1 MNYDNYYNILNLS
14 KNANINDIKKAY
26 RQLSIKFH
34 PDKNKICDPE
44 QFNKINEAY
53 SKLLDKYNT
62 HEKYN
67 INNMNNDV
75 EKYHTNDLV
84 NNANANANANA
95 NSANA
100 NINANVNANA
110 NANATSANA
119 INAIANVNANANDT
133 ISKYSY
139 LSSNNSEDIIIDL
152 NINFNEAYTGC
163 NKPVVVNRKIIVN
176 NVIGHEKE
184 TLYIPIPKG
193 IDANEIIVLPNKGNV
208 YISNG
213 LITYSNIKIVI
224 CLIKNEIFER
234 NGLDIIFI
242 KTITLKEALLGFTFN
257 LNHIN
262 TKNFKVTC
270 SEIINFNYEK
280 VIPNMGFIRDDFLGN
295 LIIKFNITFPLT
307 ISQESK
313 KLLEKIL

>member
-34 PDKNKICDPE
+34 PDKNNTRDSE

-53 SKLLDKYNT
+53 SKLLDKYSI
-62 HEKYN
+62 HDKYN
-67 INNMNNDV
+67 NETHNNEV
-75 EKYHTNDLV
+75 KIGELV
-84 NNANANANANA
+84 SSFANANANANA
-95 NSANA
+95 ANA
-100 NINANVNANA
+100 NNANANNANA
-110 NANATSANA
+110 NASSCSD
-119 INAIANVNANANDT
+119 IL
-133 ISKYSY
+133 KYSY
-139 LSSNNSEDIIIDL
+139 FSSNSSEDIIIDL
-152 NINFNEAYTGC
+152 NVTFNEAYNGC
-163 NKPVVVNRKIIVN
+163 TKPIVVNRKIIVN

-193 IDANEIIVLPNKGNV
+193 IDANEIIALPNKGNV
-208 YISNG
+208 IISNG
-213 LITYSNIKIVI
+213 IISYSNIKILI
-224 CLIKNEIFER
+224 CLIKNELFER

-242 KTITLKEALLGFTFN
+242 KTITLKEALLGFSFN
-257 LNHIN
+257 LTHIN
-262 TKNFKVTC
+262 NKNFKITC

-280 VIPNMGFIRDDFLGN
+280 LIPNMGFIRDTFVGN

-313 KLLEKIL
+313 KLLEKLL

>member
-34 PDKNKICDPE
+34 PDKNNTRDSE

-53 SKLLDKYNT
+53 SKLLDKYSI
-62 HEKYN
+62 HDKYN
-67 INNMNNDV
+67 NETHNNEV
-75 EKYHTNDLV
+75 KIGELV
-84 NNANANANANA
+84 SSFANANANA
-95 NSANA
+95 ANA
-100 NINANVNANA
+100 NNANA
-110 NANATSANA
+110 IAANANNANASSCSD
-119 INAIANVNANANDT
+119 IL
-133 ISKYSY
+133 KYSY
-139 LSSNNSEDIIIDL
+139 FSSNSSEDIIIDL
-152 NINFNEAYTGC
+152 NVTFNDAYNGC
-163 NKPVVVNRKIIVN
+163 TKPIVVNRKIIVN

-193 IDANEIIVLPNKGNV
+193 IDANEIIALPNKGNV
-208 YISNG
+208 IISNG
-213 LITYSNIKIVI
+213 IISYSNIKILI
-224 CLIKNEIFER
+224 CLIKNELFER

-242 KTITLKEALLGFTFN
+242 KTITLKEALLGFSFN
-257 LNHIN
+257 LTHIN
-262 TKNFKVTC
+262 NKNFKITC

-280 VIPNMGFIRDDFLGN
+280 LIPNMGFIRDTFVGN

-313 KLLEKIL
+313 KLLEKLL

>member
-34 PDKNKICDPE
+34 PDKNNTNDSE
-44 QFNKINEAY
+44 QFNKLNDAY
-53 SKLLDKYNT
+53 SKLLDKYSND
-62 HEKYN
+62 KYS
-67 INNMNNDV
+67 ND
-75 EKYHTNDLV
+75 KYSNEVTKSELV
-84 NNANANANANA
+84 NSFAN
-95 NSANA
+95 
-100 NINANVNANA
+100 
-110 NANATSANA
+110 SANA
-119 INAIANVNANANDT
+119 INANAINANNANANNANAINANSCND
-133 ISKYSY
+133 ILKYSY
-139 LSSNNSEDIIIDL
+139 FSSNSSNSSEDIIIDL
-152 NINFNEAYTGC
+152 NVTFNEAYNGC
-163 NKPVVVNRKIIVN
+163 TKPIVVNRKIIVN

-193 IDANEIIVLPNKGNV
+193 IDANEIIALPNKGNV

-213 LITYSNIKIVI
+213 IISYSNIKILI
-224 CLIKNEIFER
+224 CLIKNELFER

-242 KTITLKEALLGFTFN
+242 KTITLKEALLGFNFILT
-257 LNHIN
+257 HIN
-262 TKNFKVTC
+262 NKNFKITC

-280 VIPNMGFIRDDFLGN
+280 LIPNMGFNRDTFVGN

-313 KLLEKIL
+313 KLLEKLL

>member
-1 MNYDNYYNILNLS
+1 MNYDNYYNTLHLS
-14 KNANINDIKKAY
+14 KNATLNDIKKAY

-34 PDKNKICDPE
+34 PDKNLNCDSE

-53 SKLLDKYNT
+53 VKLLDKYNSNSIT
-62 HEKYN
+62 NEFEKYN
-67 INNMNNDV
+67 NNELINAN
-75 EKYHTNDLV
+75 TNT
-84 NNANANANANA
+84 NTNTSTNTNANAD
-95 NSANA
+95 
-100 NINANVNANA
+100 IL
-110 NANATSANA
+110 
-119 INAIANVNANANDT
+119 
-133 ISKYSY
+133 KYSY
-139 LSSNNSEDIIIDL
+139 FSSNSSEDIIIDL
-152 NINFNEAYTGC
+152 NVTFNEAYNGC
-163 NKPVVVNRKIIVN
+163 TKPIVVNRKIIVN

-193 IDANEIIVLPNKGNV
+193 IDANEIIALPNKGNV

-213 LITYSNIKIVI
+213 IISYSNIKILI
-224 CLIKNEIFER
+224 CLIKNELFER

-242 KTITLKEALLGFTFN
+242 KTITLKEALLGFNFILT
-257 LNHIN
+257 HIN
-262 TKNFKVTC
+262 NKNFKITC

-280 VIPNMGFIRDDFLGN
+280 LIPNMGFIRDTFVGN

>member
-1 MNYDNYYNILNLS
+1 MNYDNYYNTLHLS
-14 KNANINDIKKAY
+14 KNATLNDIKKAY

-34 PDKNKICDPE
+34 PDKNLNSDSE

-53 SKLLDKYNT
+53 VKLLDKYNSNSIT
-62 HEKYN
+62 NEFEKYN
-67 INNMNNDV
+67 TNELIN
-75 EKYHTNDLV
+75 TNT
-84 NNANANANANA
+84 NTNTNANANANANA
-95 NSANA
+95 N
-100 NINANVNANA
+100 
-110 NANATSANA
+110 
-119 INAIANVNANANDT
+119 ND
-133 ISKYSY
+133 ILKYSY
-139 LSSNNSEDIIIDL
+139 FSSNSSEDIIIDL
-152 NINFNEAYTGC
+152 NVTFNEAYNGC
-163 NKPVVVNRKIIVN
+163 TKPIVVNRKIIVN

-193 IDANEIIVLPNKGNV
+193 IDANEIIALPNKGNV

-213 LITYSNIKIVI
+213 ISSYSNIKILI
-224 CLIKNEIFER
+224 CLIKNELFER

-242 KTITLKEALLGFTFN
+242 KTITLKEALLGFSFN
-257 LNHIN
+257 LTHIN
-262 TKNFKVTC
+262 NKNFKITC

-280 VIPNMGFIRDDFLGN
+280 LIPNMGFIRDTFVGN

>member
-14 KNANINDIKKAY
+14 NNANINDIKKAY

-34 PDKNKICDPE
+34 PDKNNNSDSE

-53 SKLLDKYNT
+53 SKLLEKYNANNANNANY
-62 HEKYN
+62 KYN
-67 INNMNNDV
+67 INETTNEVEKYYSNDLVSANNVNNMNNMNNMNNPNNPNNAV
-75 EKYHTNDLV
+75 LKCSYFNV
-84 NNANANANANA
+84 NN
-95 NSANA
+95 
-100 NINANVNANA
+100 
-110 NANATSANA
+110 
-119 INAIANVNANANDT
+119 
-133 ISKYSY
+133 Y
-139 LSSNNSEDIIIDL
+139 EDIIINL
-152 NINFNEAYTGC
+152 SITFNEAYAGC
-163 NKPVVVNRKIIVN
+163 NKPIVINRKIIVN

-193 IDANEIIVLPNKGNV
+193 IDSNEIITQHNKGNV

-213 LITYSNIKIVI
+213 SVTHSNIKIVI
-224 CLIKNEIFER
+224 CLLNHEVFER
-234 NGLDIIFI
+234 IGLDIIFI

-262 TKNFKVTC
+262 NKNFKITC

-280 VIPNMGFIRDDFLGN
+280 LVPNMGFIRDTFVGN
-295 LIIKFNITFPLT
+295 LIIKFNITFPIT

-313 KLLEKIL
+313 KLLEKAL

>member
-34 PDKNKICDPE
+34 PDKNNTRDSE

-53 SKLLDKYNT
+53 SKLLDKYSI
-62 HEKYN
+62 HDKYN
-67 INNMNNDV
+67 NETHNNEV
-75 EKYHTNDLV
+75 KIGELV
-84 NNANANANANA
+84 SSFANANANAN
-95 NSANA
+95 
-100 NINANVNANA
+100 NANA
-110 NANATSANA
+110 NAINATNA
-119 INAIANVNANANDT
+119 INANANASSCSD
-133 ISKYSY
+133 ILKYSY
-139 LSSNNSEDIIIDL
+139 FSFNSSEDIIIDL
-152 NINFNEAYTGC
+152 NVTFNEAYNGC
-163 NKPVVVNRKIIVN
+163 TKPIVINRKIIVN

-193 IDANEIIVLPNKGNV
+193 IDANEIIALPNKGNV
-208 YISNG
+208 IIINGIIS
-213 LITYSNIKIVI
+213 YSNIKILI
-224 CLIKNEIFER
+224 CLIKNELFER

-242 KTITLKEALLGFTFN
+242 KTITLKEALLGFSFN
-257 LNHIN
+257 LTHIN
-262 TKNFKVTC
+262 NKNFKITC

-280 VIPNMGFIRDDFLGN
+280 LIPNMGFIRDTFVGN

-313 KLLEKIL
+313 KLLEKLL

>member
-34 PDKNKICDPE
+34 PDKNNTRDSE

-53 SKLLDKYNT
+53 SKLLDKYSI
-62 HEKYN
+62 HDKYN
-67 INNMNNDV
+67 NETHNNEV
-75 EKYHTNDLV
+75 KIGELV
-84 NNANANANANA
+84 SSFANANANANA
-95 NSANA
+95 ANA
-100 NINANVNANA
+100 NNANANNANA
-110 NANATSANA
+110 NASSCSD
-119 INAIANVNANANDT
+119 IL
-133 ISKYSY
+133 KYSY
-139 LSSNNSEDIIIDL
+139 FSSNSSEDIIIDL
-152 NINFNEAYTGC
+152 NVTFNEAYNGC
-163 NKPVVVNRKIIVN
+163 TKPIVVNRKIIVN

-193 IDANEIIVLPNKGNV
+193 IDANEIIALPNKGNV
-208 YISNG
+208 IIINGIIS
-213 LITYSNIKIVI
+213 YSNIKILI
-224 CLIKNEIFER
+224 CLIKNELFER

-242 KTITLKEALLGFTFN
+242 KTITLKEALLGFSFN
-257 LNHIN
+257 LTHIN
-262 TKNFKVTC
+262 NKNFKITC

-280 VIPNMGFIRDDFLGN
+280 LIPNMGFIRDTFVGN

-313 KLLEKIL
+313 KLLEKLL

>member
-1 MNYDNYYNILNLS
+1 MSYDSYYNILNLS

-34 PDKNKICDPE
+34 PDKNKNCDPE
-44 QFNKINEAY
+44 QFNKINHAY

-62 HEKYN
+62 NANTKYN
-67 INNMNNDV
+67 INEINNEVNNEV
-75 EKYHTNDLV
+75 EKYNKNELVNANNVNNV
-84 NNANANANANA
+84 NNAN
-95 NSANA
+95 
-100 NINANVNANA
+100 
-110 NANATSANA
+110 
-119 INAIANVNANANDT
+119 ND
-133 ISKYSY
+133 ILKYSY
-139 LSSNNSEDIIIDL
+139 FGSNNSNFSSNNSNNSEDIIINL
-152 NINFNEAYTGC
+152 NINFSEAYTGC
-163 NKPVVVNRKIIVN
+163 NKPIVVNRKIIVN

-193 IDANEIIVLPNKGNV
+193 IDANEIIALPNKGNV

-213 LITYSNIKIVI
+213 VISYSNIKII
-224 CLIKNEIFER
+224 INLLNHEIFER

-262 TKNFKVTC
+262 NKNFKITC

-280 VIPNMGFIRDDFLGN
+280 FIPNMGFIRDTFVGN

-313 KLLEKIL
+313 QVLEKIL

>member
-1 MNYDNYYNILNLS
+1 MSYDSYYNILNLS

-34 PDKNKICDPE
+34 PDKNKNCDPE
-44 QFNKINEAY
+44 QFNKINHAY

-62 HEKYN
+62 NANANTKYN
-67 INNMNNDV
+67 INEINNEVNNEV
-75 EKYHTNDLV
+75 EKYNKNELVNANNVNNV
-84 NNANANANANA
+84 NNAN
-95 NSANA
+95 
-100 NINANVNANA
+100 
-110 NANATSANA
+110 
-119 INAIANVNANANDT
+119 ND
-133 ISKYSY
+133 ILKYSY
-139 LSSNNSEDIIIDL
+139 FGSNFSSNNSNNSEDIIINL
-152 NINFNEAYTGC
+152 NINFSEAYTGC
-163 NKPVVVNRKIIVN
+163 NKPIVVNRKIIVN

-193 IDANEIIVLPNKGNV
+193 IDANEIIALPNKGNV

-213 LITYSNIKIVI
+213 VISYSNIKII
-224 CLIKNEIFER
+224 INLLNHEIFER

-262 TKNFKVTC
+262 NKNFKVTC
-270 SEIINFNYEK
+270 SEVINFNYEK
-280 VIPNMGFIRDDFLGN
+280 LIPNMGFIRDTFVGN
-295 LIIKFNITFPLT
+295 LIIKFNIIFPIT